1 MALAWEA
8 YQAFHP
14 PYQVKPLPRGRPRPG
29 RRSLHQLAA
38 VRMPAITHLASVAV
52 TQLGLVFSQHPG
64 DTLWPWAA
72 KRPRAMMKS

>member
-1 MALAWEA
+1 
-8 YQAFHP
+8 
-14 PYQVKPLPRGRPRPG
+14 
-29 RRSLHQLAA
+29 
-38 VRMPAITHLASVAV
+38 MPAITHLASVAV